1 MRLQILVCF
10 LYTVHIG
17 ILKQRYNIPPNA
29 LHLSVPLSKKLLHKI
44 LAISRLQI
52 HAPPKEKLD

>member
-10 LYTVHIG
+10 LHTVHIG

-29 LHLSVPLSKKLLHKI
+29 LRLAVPLSKKLL
-44 LAISRLQI
+44 Q
-52 HAPPKEKLD
+52 